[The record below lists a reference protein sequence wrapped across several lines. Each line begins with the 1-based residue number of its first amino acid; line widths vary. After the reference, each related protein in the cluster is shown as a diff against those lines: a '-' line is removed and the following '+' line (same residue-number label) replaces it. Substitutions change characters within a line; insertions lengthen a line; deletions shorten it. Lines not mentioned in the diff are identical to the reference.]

1 MAYMIF
7 GGTVTG
13 SVGYGLKA
21 LSLSAALMLLLG
33 ACSAPVIPQA
43 QPTHSEI
50 AVSSS
55 ATASTSATLTPEEA
69 KSVAPTKPAPTVTKS
84 SKPAQSTCG
93 PKLTP
98 SALTKLATK
107 LPAPKIS
114 TGEIMDWKWDAD
126 SADPSTY
133 DECAALSWITFPIEG
148 ATGSSPYIIALFHE
162 GKYLGVATRT
172 TFGFFPQVERIDD
185 ARLQVTYAYAKNG
198 EANAG
203 ASGRAVSTYSWDK
216 NAGSVKH
223 RGDFPPGYTQ

>member
-1 MAYMIF
+1 M
-7 GGTVTG
+7 TG
-13 SVGYGLKA
+13 SVGYGFKA
-21 LSLSAALMLLLG
+21 LSLSAAFVLLLG
-33 ACSAPVIPQA
+33 ACSAPVSPQA
-43 QPTHSEI
+43 QPTHSEV
-50 AVSSS
+50 AVSSL
-55 ATASTSATLTPEEA
+55 ATASTSATPPPEET

-84 SKPAQSTCG
+84 NKPTQPTCG

-133 DECAALSWITFPIEG
+133 DECAALSWVTFPIEA

-185 ARLQVTYAYAKNG
+185 AKLKVTYTYAKDG
-198 EANAG
+198 DSNAG
-203 ASGRAVSTYSWDK
+203 ASGRAVSTYSW
-216 NAGSVKH
+216 NLSTESVKH
-223 RGDFPPGYTQ
+223 QGAFPPGYTQ